1 MRSGRLE
8 AIEQVDWT
16 RYIEDLKEYIE
27 YTEARLD
34 RLRVSPIAETSS
46 PKHRAALL
54 ESLRDVV
61 TKTREQIKDREA
73 NVRAKAIGPC
83 PDLGELFGIY
93 DTRDEAFDVLY
104 AWFDAVWELPKPQ
117 REAMLGRAEDHLT
130 CGSAPSEQTEWDPGS
145 FAEQRWEWFKHNPEG
160 FRANYGEKIYRDYVV
175 MASEAEEEKA
185 EAKHAATGSERRS
198 NTDYQYWFERDWDT
212 DNPIALLRCRGGYMT
227 TWNSKEQEWRPSVRS
242 VPELDGL
249 GGATNFRS
257 IDAESAGRVKEYLDR
272 VNLNE

>member
-1 MRSGRLE
+1 MRAIE

-61 TKTREQIKDREA
+61 TKTREQIKDRQA

-93 DTRDEAFDVLY
+93 DTHDEAFDVLY

-117 REAMLGRAEDHLT
+117 REAMLGQAEDHLT
-130 CGSAPSEQTEWDPGS
+130 CGSAPSEQTEWDPMPYPAS

-160 FRANYGEKIYRDYVV
+160 FRANYGEKIYQDYVV
-175 MASEAEEEKA
+175 MASEAEEEITDK
-185 EAKHAATGSERRS
+185 KPQKCKFCGRS
-198 NTDYQYWFERDWDT
+198 MN
-212 DNPIALLRCRGGYMT
+212 
-227 TWNSKEQEWRPSVRS
+227 
-242 VPELDGL
+242 
-249 GGATNFRS
+249 
-257 IDAESAGRVKEYLDR
+257 AESLESHQSQAHPHEWEVRRDDDPYISIQDMEETWGTWDESVKEMDR
-272 VNLNE
+272 RHAEEE